1 MTAKPCWL
9 SHGSPAITA
18 LSDEEADG
26 TVEEVENEEYST
38 EQESSQSQRME
49 SSLASPTRLCSPSP
63 ARVSQLISAMCQIED
78 MSQKNQTCENTSM
91 LYSKGLLNMR
101 GVAIPQQA
109 WCLIISLFQHKDCHT
124 RRAGQCP
131 HHHMD
136 ISNPNPPFETPRT
149 TMLSVA
155 ELDDEGDFDGVFT
168 NYGNPSH

>member
-1 MTAKPCWL
+1 MRSIAQSKKAVRVREWSLHQQVKQGCAVL
-9 SHGSPAITA
+9 AQEDSAVLA
-18 LSDEEADG
+18 Q
-26 TVEEVENEEYST
+26 
-38 EQESSQSQRME
+38 QES
-49 SSLASPTRLCSPSP
+49 A
-63 ARVSQLISAMCQIED
+63 QLISAMCQIED

-101 GVAIPQQA
+101 GVAILQHA